1 MGTYL
6 ELVGYYRPFISR
18 FATKAAPL
26 TELTRKCHPNQVRW
40 TKEAEQSFTDL
51 KQALSCELILQAP
64 NFNEPFVLQT
74 DASELGVGAMLSQ
87 ILKGMEHP
95 VMFISRKL
103 LPHEKNYA
111 TVEKEC
117 LAIKWAVEK
126 LRYYLLGRKF
136 ILVTDNAPLKWKS
149 QNKGKNAR
157 INQWFLRLQDFQFTV
172 EHRAGNSHVNADA
185 MSRRL
190 DCCGMY
196 APSRSLELGRGGM
209 GRPRRSIVP
218 HNATWAPSAPRRA
231 PSEEVTRAE
240 PPSKRV
246 LDQG

>member
-1 MGTYL
+1 MNPG
-6 ELVGYYRPFISR
+6 IS
-18 FATKAAPL
+18 
-26 TELTRKCHPNQVRW
+26 
-40 TKEAEQSFTDL
+40 
-51 KQALSCELILQAP
+51 ALS
-64 NFNEPFVLQT
+64 FVLLQGVFRRPGGLIYVFLLLSCGIRLLMFQPCLERILICLIRSLIYYT
-74 DASELGVGAMLSQ
+74 SELGVGAMLSQ

-95 VMFISRKL
+95 VLFISRKL

-190 DCCGMY
+190 DCCGTY
-196 APSRSLELGRGGM
+196 ARSRSLELGRGVWGDQ
-209 GRPRRSIVP
+209 
-218 HNATWAPSAPRRA
+218 
-231 PSEEVTRAE
+231 EEVLSPTKQPGHLQHHGELHQR
-240 PPSKRV
+240 K
-246 LDQG
+246 